1 MIYNIIIIIWTIAIV
16 IYGLYEHK
24 QKQYRLQTNIT
35 LCKYNIIAGS
45 TQIIY
50 TTMFSKWWSGIKV
63 NYMGKD
69 INGNYKELVKIWNN
83 MYIYIKW
90 LDIQLVEY
98 IK

>member
-35 LCKYNIIAGS
+35 LCKYNIVAGS

-50 TTMFSKWWSGIKV
+50 TSIFSKGGKGIKQ

-69 INGNYKELVKIWNN
+69 INWQYKELVKIGNT

-90 LDIQLVEY
+90 LDIQMVEY
-98 IK
+98 VK